1 VRTRAGRAAIA
12 VATVAAAIALFFA
25 FADDE
30 SGADPATTQ
39 PQEAQVTTDDESPA
53 STTATQP
60 QSTPETTEAEPA
72 SPPPPRFE
80 RIVVR
85 DGKPV
90 GGIKRLEYER
100 GDQVRF
106 LVRTDAA
113 DEVHVHG
120 FDITKDVPANR
131 SVRFRLTADLEGVF
145 EVELHHAHAAIA
157 ELRIGP

>member
-25 FADDE
+25 LAGYE
-30 SGADPATTQ
+30 SGANPAATQ
-39 PQEAQVTTDDESPA
+39 PQGAQVTTEDESPA

-60 QSTPETTEAEPA
+60 QTTEAEPA

-90 GGIKRLEYER
+90 GGIKRLEYDR
-100 GDQVRF
+100 GDRVRF
-106 LVRTDAA
+106 VIRTDAA